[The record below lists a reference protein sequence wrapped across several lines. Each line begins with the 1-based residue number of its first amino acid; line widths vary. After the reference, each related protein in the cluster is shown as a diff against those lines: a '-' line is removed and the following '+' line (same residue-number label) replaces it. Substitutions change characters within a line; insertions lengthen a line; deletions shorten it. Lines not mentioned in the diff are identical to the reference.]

1 MQYYSGLDN
10 MQHLMMFLQILGVAV
25 NHLSYQYAVLQQV
38 DQLFPTLMK
47 LQPAKDD
54 GILMKD

>member
-1 MQYYSGLDN
+1 

-54 GILMKD
+54 SEFS

>member
-1 MQYYSGLDN
+1 MQYYSRLDN
-10 MQHLMMFLQILGVAV
+10 MQHLTMFLQILGVAV

-54 GILMKD
+54 REFS